1 MNIFEE
7 AAQEESRQGR
17 GKATRAKSDSTKA
30 TKAKTTSTKAKST
43 STKAKGTKA
52 KAKKCSGGHN
62 DAGRTVTDTMMPM
75 MGLGLGMAMMDG
87 LFD

>member
-7 AAQEESRQGR
+7 ATGTSR
-17 GKATRAKSDSTKA
+17 KASKSKA
-30 TKAKTTSTKAKST
+30 TKSTGKVTKAKST
-43 STKAKGTKA
+43 STKPKGTKP
-52 KAKKCSGGHN
+52 KKCNGGHN

-75 MGLGLGMAMMDG
+75 MGLGLGMMMMDG